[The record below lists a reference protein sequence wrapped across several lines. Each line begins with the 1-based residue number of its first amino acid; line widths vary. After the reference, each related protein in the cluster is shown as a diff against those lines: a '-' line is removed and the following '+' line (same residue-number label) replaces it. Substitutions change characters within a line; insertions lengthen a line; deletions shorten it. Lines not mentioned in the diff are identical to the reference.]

1 MADWAAGGL
10 GPSGSER
17 ETAVALAWLRQAPMR
32 RDRII
37 VLVKYEAIAGLT
49 RRICEQ
55 SRLGW
60 EDAIEISSI
69 PERRRSASNDEATDL
84 MIRRWF
90 DGEYSR
96 LICQKDLALDL
107 DRIKSQ
113 LIPSNVVSTVDDA
126 FDKVNRELKRR
137 RLHWLTSAQ
146 YNFDNSTNKYLPPD
160 AWVKQFADLGH
171 EWIGRI
177 LLKQL
182 RVVSD
187 SELRDAFTVLP
198 KDVEGHRVFYGY
210 FGDSEAGSSSISI
223 RNILEHLKKYGDVV
237 EVNASELLQRDF
249 RAFDSIY
256 IFEDG
261 LWSGVELVDRLSILR
276 DRLVG
281 DLNRIQF
288 QFVFGVTS
296 DAGLI
301 AGRSYLRQQGISN
314 VVLRSSVIENHYCFL
329 PNEFKREISHRVEI
343 SSDEIRKLIDESV
356 NPQVFQSDSLWNGQ
370 AVAARRFCSEVGAQL
385 VRPFLERRE
394 AMKAEQ
400 EARSPRVVGDDKVGR
415 WALGALNFGSPV
427 VFASSSPKPSLPL
440 LWLSGQV
447 SIGGR
452 TISWRPLF
460 WDTRRTGAEPSK

>member
-32 RDRII
+32 RDRIV
-37 VLVKYEAIAGLT
+37 VLVKYEVIAGLT

-288 QFVFGVTS
+288 HFVFGVTS

-301 AGRSYLRQQGISN
+301 AGRSYLRIS
-314 VVLRSSVIENHYCFL
+314 RTSS
-329 PNEFKREISHRVEI
+329 R
-343 SSDEIRKLIDESV
+343 
-356 NPQVFQSDSLWNGQ
+356 
-370 AVAARRFCSEVGAQL
+370 
-385 VRPFLERRE
+385 
-394 AMKAEQ
+394 
-400 EARSPRVVGDDKVGR
+400 
-415 WALGALNFGSPV
+415 
-427 VFASSSPKPSLPL
+427 ASSSLSFLSFSMTYSKVMRRAL
-440 LWLSGQV
+440 LAPG
-447 SIGGR
+447 
-452 TISWRPLF
+452 
-460 WDTRRTGAEPSK
+460 